1 MVTFSRLLFFLPVL
15 GALGVPSDP
24 TTQPAVEANK
34 SFDFLQHMGEII
46 FNATD
51 GNLERRDTTFSTSKD
66 GVDAAGFYYSLYN
79 DNHAGAGYTEDPNSG
94 HFKLGWNLP
103 SRSEFLGG
111 KGFRG
116 GSTRTLTWD
125 GHFSAKGDYTLAIY
139 GWTTNPVTEWYI
151 VESHGTGTPG
161 NGHILGQVYANDG
174 VYDVYMLPYRNVP
187 EIYGTKNF
195 NQLWSVRRS
204 HRTTG
209 TVDVT
214 AHFNRWKQ
222 LGLQPGNPVFQMVTA
237 EGFQG
242 SGSLDFT
249 LHH

>member
-1 MVTFSRLLFFLPVL
+1 MVTFSRLLFLLPVL
-15 GALGVPSDP
+15 GALAVPSDP
-24 TTQPAVEANK
+24 TTQPAIEASK
-34 SFDFLQHMGEII
+34 SFDFLQHMGELI

-66 GVDAAGFYYSLYN
+66 GVNAAGYYYSLYN

-94 HFKLGWNLP
+94 HFKVGWNLP

-116 GSTRTLTWD
+116 GSTRTLKWD
-125 GHFSAKGDYTLAIY
+125 GHFSAKGDYTLAVY

-151 VESHGTGTPG
+151 VEAHGTGTPG
-161 NGHILGQVYANDG
+161 NGHILGQVHANDG
-174 VYDVYMLPYRNVP
+174 IYDVYMLPYRNVP

-242 SGSLDFT
+242 SGYLDFT
-249 LHH
+249 LH